1 MQFQRASLAPMLAVA
16 VALGLVT
23 ALGAPVAA
31 QELCSRPVQPLCS
44 TEMVTATSDAD
55 RMRCM
60 EDARRFHETLVEY
73 RDCLKKSVAEADK
86 LVDQAA
92 GIVACMD
99 EGRKDCGAE
108 TER

>member
-1 MQFQRASLAPMLAVA
+1 MQFQRASLALMLAVA
-16 VALGLVT
+16 LGTVT
-23 ALGAPVAA
+23 ALGTPVAA

-44 TEMVTATSDAD
+44 TDMVTATSDAD
-55 RMRCM
+55 QMRCV
-60 EDARRFHETLVEY
+60 EDARRFHETLVDY
-73 RDCLKKSVAEADK
+73 RECLKKSVAEADK

-108 TER
+108 TGR

>member
-1 MQFQRASLAPMLAVA
+1 MHFQRATPLLMFAVT
-16 VALGLVT
+16 LGLL
-23 ALGAPVAA
+23 AAPGAPVSA

-44 TEMVTATSDAD
+44 TDMVTATSDAD
-55 RMRCM
+55 RMRCV

-73 RDCLKKSVAEADK
+73 RDCLKSSIAEADK

-108 TER
+108 TGR

>member
-16 VALGLVT
+16 LGLVT
-23 ALGAPVAA
+23 APGAPVAA

-44 TEMVTATSDAD
+44 TDMVTATSDAD
-55 RMRCM
+55 QMRCV

-73 RDCLKKSVAEADK
+73 RECLKKSVAEADK

-108 TER
+108 AGR

>member
-1 MQFQRASLAPMLAVA
+1 MQFQRAILPLTLA
-16 VALGLVT
+16 VALGVVT
-23 ALGAPVAA
+23 APGDPAAA

-44 TEMVTATSDAD
+44 TDMVTATSEAD
-55 RMRCM
+55 RMRCI

-73 RDCLKKSVAEADK
+73 RDCLKKSVAEADE

-108 TER
+108 TGR